1 MENKNKKLFDEDFAL
16 LPKYIIFKYKRF
28 TCVIKRHPVLLSLA
42 GYVLMP
48 TETHFKEDI
57 RFAVDVH
64 GGITFVSEVV
74 NSNFFGHIFGKKA
87 KNREESLIIGFDCAH
102 YGDYVP
108 GYEPENMN
116 GLMKE
121 LMGSVIAAGNSDVYR
136 NKDFVEQQLKL
147 MVDQLIDLIEN

>member
-1 MENKNKKLFDEDFAL
+1 MDNINKKLFNEDLAL
-16 LPKYIIFKYKRF
+16 LPRHTIFKYKGF
-28 TCVIKRHPVLLSLA
+28 TCVIKRHPVLLSLG

-48 TETHFKEDI
+48 TETHFKENI
-57 RFAVDVH
+57 HSVVDVH

-116 GLMKE
+116 GLMRE
-121 LMGSVIAAGNSDVYR
+121 LMGSLIIISDSDVYR
-136 NKDFVEQQLKL
+136 NKDFVEQQLKS
-147 MVDQLIDLIEN
+147 MVDQLIDLIEK